1 MARSEFLLTRILN
14 SEYAVKVGPAGDH
27 RAVLRN
33 LFRSLR
39 PPHRWAHSPTMGGY
53 PLHRQRERSRFRKA
67 QTSLIGV
74 AMSAESFADSRVEDN
89 GPERLPGSGTG
100 AETNSD
106 EGARDWMGWTRSCW
120 ATPGGCGPGTGAVGR
135 EGPAAGRC
143 WWRPASGRSRP
154 VAIAPGAG
162 PGRQP
167 GRHGPPAPQG
177 IGSAAGAVAELGRA
191 DIAAPVGRV
200 PASRERRAG

>member
-1 MARSEFLLTRILN
+1 MGRGELIARSEFLLTRILN

-74 AMSAESFADSRVEDN
+74 AMSAESFADS
-89 GPERLPGSGTG
+89 
-100 AETNSD
+100 
-106 EGARDWMGWTRSCW
+106 
-120 ATPGGCGPGTGAVGR
+120 
-135 EGPAAGRC
+135 
-143 WWRPASGRSRP
+143 
-154 VAIAPGAG
+154 
-162 PGRQP
+162 
-167 GRHGPPAPQG
+167 
-177 IGSAAGAVAELGRA
+177 
-191 DIAAPVGRV
+191 
-200 PASRERRAG
+200 ASRTTDLSDFLALGLARKRTATKVRETG